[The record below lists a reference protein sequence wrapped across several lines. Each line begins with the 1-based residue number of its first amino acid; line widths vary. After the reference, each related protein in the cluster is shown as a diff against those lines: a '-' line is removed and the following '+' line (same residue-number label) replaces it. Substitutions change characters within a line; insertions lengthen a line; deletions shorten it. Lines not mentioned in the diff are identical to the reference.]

1 MTSPVQEVG
10 VDHGRRDILVTQEF
24 LDGSDIAASV
34 EHMRGKWSPSPRGSA
49 SGRSGGCSAGTARLR
64 RSVGEVL
71 RPGKDRAAN
80 PTWSPPNAKRPPGT
94 WCVARDRAEL
104 VAQAEACAGHSSCVP
119 QAPASDRPPLALPE
133 NRWNGL
139 TLVQACRPCQG
150 RRRRQSEGRR
160 QLAGGRKLGR
170 DRTVIR
176 GGSCRPAGV
185 DGASSLGAFRNPFQR
200 LSENLM
206 SLG

>member
-1 MTSPVQEVG
+1 MTSPVQDVA
-10 VDHGRRDILVTQEF
+10 VDHGRRDILVAQEF
-24 LDGSDIAASV
+24 LDGSDVVASV
-34 EHMRGKWSPSPRGSA
+34 EHMRGKCGASPSGGT
-49 SGRSGGCSAGTARLR
+49 SGRSGGCRGGTARLR
-64 RSVGEVL
+64 RGVGEVL
-71 RPGKDRAAN
+71 RPGKDRVAK
-80 PTWSPPNAKRPPGT
+80 PTWSPPDAKRPPGT
-94 WCVARDRAEL
+94 WCVARGRAEL
-104 VAQAEACAGHSSCVP
+104 IAQVEARAGHSSFFP
-119 QAPASDRPPLALPE
+119 QAPASDRPPLALPQS
-133 NRWNGL
+133 RRNGL

-176 GGSCRPAGV
+176 GGSCRLAGV
-185 DGASSLGAFRNPFQR
+185 DGASSLGTFRNPVQR

>member
-1 MTSPVQEVG
+1 MVRISQPALSTCVVNG
-10 VDHGRRDILVTQEF
+10 
-24 LDGSDIAASV
+24 A
-34 EHMRGKWSPSPRGSA
+34 PSPRGSA

-139 TLVQACRPCQG
+139 TLVQVGHGNMLSLAKNPKTPPL
-150 RRRRQSEGRR
+150 QSANDPLMGD
-160 QLAGGRKLGR
+160 LGQVGHNVTS
-170 DRTVIR
+170 TVRILFR
-176 GGSCRPAGV
+176 VLR
-185 DGASSLGAFRNPFQR
+185 SSSP
-200 LSENLM
+200 SK
-206 SLG
+206 